1 VTSAVLPLAAPRS
14 ARPGRTVH
22 TLANGLQVALDPAPH
37 LSTACVALSVRVG
50 SRHERPE
57 ESGIS
62 HFLEHMVFR
71 GTRKHPTSHAWND
84 AFESLG
90 GTLSAATS
98 ADHTIY
104 DVTVPPDAV
113 PVVVALL
120 AEAFEPILSHVDVE
134 KRVAREEILEHLD
147 EDGRNVD
154 ADDLIHRAAFGD
166 HPLGLPILGTEE
178 SLDGFTRE
186 QLFAWHAEHYV
197 AANAVLAVAGNFDAN
212 AVLDAAAASF
222 AQVPRGARLDPAPFV
237 RPEPG
242 PRFTYVDSVGAQ
254 TDVRIAFA
262 SPRESDPL
270 HPGASVLA
278 QIIDDGMSARLF
290 RTIVEDKGLAYD
302 TFGELTTYDDTGL
315 YVLGASCAHES
326 TETVTAALLELV
338 MGIADGPIEAHE
350 IEKAKRR
357 ATFGLEA
364 ANDDATSLAN
374 LAADSLLFQNGHD
387 LETLRVR
394 TEGVT
399 EADVRAAAR
408 AIFRADTLQV
418 VAVGSL
424 TEEEEASLR
433 SLVTRTGA

>member
-1 VTSAVLPLAAPRS
+1 MSP
-14 ARPGRTVH
+14 RPGRTIH
-22 TLANGLQVALDPAPH
+22 TLANGFRVALEPAPH

-57 ESGIS
+57 ENGIS
-62 HFLEHMVFR
+62 HFLDHMIFR
-71 GTRKHPTSHAWND
+71 GTRRHPTSHAWND

-98 ADHTIY
+98 ADHTIF
-104 DVTVPPDAV
+104 DVVVPPDAV
-113 PVVVALL
+113 PVVVGLL
-120 AEAFEPILSHVDVE
+120 SESFEPVLSHVDVE

-154 ADDLIHRAAFGD
+154 ADDLVHVATFGA
-166 HPLGLPILGTEE
+166 HPLGQPILGTEA
-178 SLDGFTRE
+178 SLEGFSRE
-186 QLFAWHAEHYV
+186 QLLAWHGKHYV
-197 AANAVLAVAGNFDAN
+197 AENAVLAVAGRFDAE
-212 AVLDAAAASF
+212 AVLAAAAASF
-222 AQVPRGARLDPAPFV
+222 GQVARGARVDPSPFE
-237 RPEPG
+237 RAMPG

-254 TDVRIAFA
+254 TDVRIAFP

-270 HPGASVLA
+270 HAGAAVLA

-290 RTIVEDKGLAYD
+290 RTIVEDLGLAYD

-326 TETVTAALLELV
+326 TEAVTRALLALV
-338 MGIADGPIEAHE
+338 MGIADGPIDPHE
-350 IEKAKRR
+350 IDKAKRR
-357 ATFGLEA
+357 ATFGLVA

-387 LETLRVR
+387 LESLRLR
-394 TEGVT
+394 TEAVT

-408 AIFRADTLQV
+408 AIFRRDALQV

-424 TEEEEASLR
+424 SEDEEASLR
-433 SLVTRTGA
+433 SLVARASA

>member
-1 VTSAVLPLAAPRS
+1 VS
-14 ARPGRTVH
+14 ARPAAAASARSIH
-22 TLANGLQVALDPAPH
+22 ALPNGLLVALEPAPH

-50 SRHERPE
+50 SRHETKE

-62 HFLEHMVFR
+62 HFLEHMIFR

-113 PVVVALL
+113 PEVVGLL
-120 AEAFEPILSHVDVE
+120 AESFEPILSHVDVE

-154 ADDLIHRAAFGD
+154 ADDLIHLATFGS

-178 SLDGFTRE
+178 SLESFTRE
-186 QLFAWHAEHYV
+186 QLLAWHGKHYV
-197 AANAVLAVAGNFDAN
+197 AANAVLAVAGNFDA
-212 AVLDAAAASF
+212 ALVLEAARASF
-222 AQVPRGARLDPAPFV
+222 AGVPRGERMDPPPFV
-237 RPEPG
+237 RSEPG

-254 TDVRIAFA
+254 TDVRIAFS

-302 TFGELTTYDDTGL
+302 TFGEITTYDDTGL
-315 YVLGASCAHES
+315 YVLGASCAHE
-326 TETVTAALLELV
+326 TAETVTAALLELV
-338 MGIADGPIEAHE
+338 MGIADGPIDPHE
-350 IEKAKRR
+350 IAKAKRR
-357 ATFGLEA
+357 ATFGLVA
-364 ANDDATSLAN
+364 ARDDASSLAN

-394 TEGVT
+394 TESVT

-408 AIFRADTLQV
+408 AIFRRDTLQV

-424 TEEEEASLR
+424 SEEEEASLR
-433 SLVTRTGA
+433 RLVERAAP

>member
-1 VTSAVLPLAAPRS
+1 MTPPARRRTIHELP
-14 ARPGRTVH
+14 
-22 TLANGLQVALDPAPH
+22 NGLLVALEPAPH

-62 HFLEHMVFR
+62 HFLEHMIFR

-98 ADHTIY
+98 ADHTIF

-113 PVVVALL
+113 SVVVGLL
-120 AEAFEPILSHVDVE
+120 AESFEPILSHVDVE

-147 EDGRNVD
+147 EEGRNVD
-154 ADDLIHRAAFGD
+154 ADDLVHQAAFGT

-186 QLFAWHAEHYV
+186 QLLEWHGKHYV
-197 AANAVLAVAGNFDAN
+197 ASNAVLAIAGNFDAD
-212 AVLDAAAASF
+212 AVLEAATASF
-222 AQVPRGARLDPAPFV
+222 ASLPRGARVDPAPFV
-237 RPEPG
+237 RHEPG

-302 TFGELTTYDDTGL
+302 TFGEITTYEDAGL
-315 YVLGASCAHES
+315 YVLGASCAHENA
-326 TETVTAALLELV
+326 ETVTAALLELV
-338 MGIADGPIEAHE
+338 MDIADGPIDPHE
-350 IEKAKRR
+350 IDKAKRR
-357 ATFGLEA
+357 ATFGLVA

-374 LAADSLLFQNGHD
+374 LAADSLLFQTGHD
-387 LETLRVR
+387 LESLRLR
-394 TEGVT
+394 TERVT

-408 AIFRADTLQV
+408 AIFRNDNLQV

-424 TEEEEASLR
+424 SEEEEASLR
-433 SLVTRTGA
+433 ERVLRGG